1 MKDYV
6 KINKSGGICIPV
18 KLRRALNIGSG
29 DAVVIEPAV
38 GGGIRVTP
46 YRPSC
51 VFCGATE
58 HIKELN
64 GKGCC
69 EKCYERLTER
79 EVRV

>member
-6 KINKSGGICIPV
+6 KVNKSGGIGIPI
-18 KLRRALNIGSG
+18 KLRRELNINKG
-29 DAVVIEPAV
+29 DAVVIEPTD
-38 GGGIRVTP
+38 GGGIKILP

-58 HIKELN
+58 HIKELK

-69 EKCYERLTER
+69 EKCYDELTGT